1 MADQDNKEESQKWL
15 TYLETSIEEQQD
27 ERDVDSEAA
36 YYEAVRDMLL
46 DQGDSDK
53 AISQAIERCY
63 NHYIKSIDTENARFE
78 EDGMKG
84 PHKYD
89 IILLKSIAVV
99 VFETS
104 TELPY
109 PDHKTE
115 ILAQFLIRM
124 AKNIPSEFRYEGADT
139 TRDFDGIQ
147 IAARESW
154 EPLHADRFDLDK
166 ERPDA
171 EEIAHAWLNSAALIA
186 KLFQADLLDGY
197 GSMWVSHDLVRTF
210 ERRTQGD
217 ITKHILKQ
225 SQVLAVANY
234 IIFAD
239 DALAKALE
247 NKKFTESRELT
258 AEKWQ
263 NWTSKLQEMADAVD
277 EDVRWD
283 LKERLQKAHDKMVEM
298 QQLYIDGADS
308 EQRESPEYGAGYKL
322 NSIADVVFQ
331 VVRDVFYTSLE
342 HDRLANLLI
351 GIKKGAAADES
362 WNAGHVD
369 AFTKNLNKE
378 PEHIWPEAWINKSA
392 LISKLYRG
400 GLLDSDGLIGL
411 SWDFEMAFEKRT
423 SGDVTSDAGRQAQ
436 VLAPINHMLVAGKLF
451 VDEAKAN
458 VEGREFQLDAMKWR
472 LWASKVK
479 GVADAVGESARWDLK
494 SRAQTAHE
502 KMIKL
507 YPEAFE

>member
-63 NHYIKSIDTENARFE
+63 NHCIKSIDTENARFE

-89 IILLKSIAVV
+89 IILLKSIAVM

-109 PDHKTE
+109 PDPKTE

-124 AKNIPSEFRYEGADT
+124 AKNIPSEFRYEGSDT

-147 IAARESW
+147 VAARESW

-171 EEIAHAWLNSAALIA
+171 EEIAHVWLNSAALIA

-197 GSMWVSHDLVRTF
+197 GSMWVSHDMVRTF

-234 IIFAD
+234 IIFAG
-239 DALAKALE
+239 DALVKAFE

-258 AEKWQ
+258 TEKWQ
-263 NWTSKLQEMADAVD
+263 NWTSKLKKMADAVN
-277 EDVRWD
+277 EDARWD

-298 QQLYIDGADS
+298 QQ
-308 EQRESPEYGAGYKL
+308 
-322 NSIADVVFQ
+322 
-331 VVRDVFYTSLE
+331 
-342 HDRLANLLI
+342 
-351 GIKKGAAADES
+351 
-362 WNAGHVD
+362 
-369 AFTKNLNKE
+369 
-378 PEHIWPEAWINKSA
+378 
-392 LISKLYRG
+392 
-400 GLLDSDGLIGL
+400 
-411 SWDFEMAFEKRT
+411 
-423 SGDVTSDAGRQAQ
+423 
-436 VLAPINHMLVAGKLF
+436 VL
-451 VDEAKAN
+451 
-458 VEGREFQLDAMKWR
+458 
-472 LWASKVK
+472 
-479 GVADAVGESARWDLK
+479 
-494 SRAQTAHE
+494 
-502 KMIKL
+502 
-507 YPEAFE
+507 

>member
-46 DQGDSDK
+46 DQGDSNE

-78 EDGMKG
+78 EDGMEG

-89 IILLKSIAVV
+89 IILLNSIAVI

-109 PDHKTE
+109 PDPKTE

-124 AKNIPSEFRYEGADT
+124 AKNIPPEFRYEGADT

-171 EEIAHAWLNSAALIA
+171 EEIAHVWLNSAALIA

-197 GSMWVSHDLVRTF
+197 GSVWVSHDLVRTF

-234 IIFAD
+234 IIFAG
-239 DALAKALE
+239 DALAKAFE

-277 EDVRWD
+277 EDARWD

-298 QQLYIDGADS
+298 QQ
-308 EQRESPEYGAGYKL
+308 
-322 NSIADVVFQ
+322 
-331 VVRDVFYTSLE
+331 
-342 HDRLANLLI
+342 
-351 GIKKGAAADES
+351 
-362 WNAGHVD
+362 
-369 AFTKNLNKE
+369 
-378 PEHIWPEAWINKSA
+378 
-392 LISKLYRG
+392 
-400 GLLDSDGLIGL
+400 
-411 SWDFEMAFEKRT
+411 
-423 SGDVTSDAGRQAQ
+423 
-436 VLAPINHMLVAGKLF
+436 VL
-451 VDEAKAN
+451 
-458 VEGREFQLDAMKWR
+458 
-472 LWASKVK
+472 
-479 GVADAVGESARWDLK
+479 
-494 SRAQTAHE
+494 
-502 KMIKL
+502 
-507 YPEAFE
+507 